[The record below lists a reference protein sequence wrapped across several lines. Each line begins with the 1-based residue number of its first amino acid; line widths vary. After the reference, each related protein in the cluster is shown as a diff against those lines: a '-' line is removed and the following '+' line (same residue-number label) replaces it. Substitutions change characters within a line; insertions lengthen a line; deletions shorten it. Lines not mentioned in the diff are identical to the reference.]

1 MNLKKYHFFV
11 CCLLFIL
18 LLNSCKANTVKSS
31 AAGTLVG
38 DEAYS
43 ITPYNF
49 VQPTGADGLKS
60 ITENFPEFAYYDNV
74 IYYTNQPDKSEPGSV
89 IAVSLNAESLE
100 DAALFKSRETVDSQY
115 QNFMFTKRDG
125 SLCCYDLADNN
136 AQKLVIE
143 LPTAY
148 TVLENTLYYIKGSS
162 AFALDIQSGKE
173 ALLEGEFI
181 NLKAENGR
189 LWLITAKDELCEYSG
204 GKVNSPIASSIKSP
218 NNFTVVENTLFYTI
232 QDESENKISICQREL
247 GSEAELV
254 ILDNIA
260 VFYQMVN
267 TDGYVYAVYDPSD
280 EGRAVVSCYD
290 KNSSNA
296 EFETVLYNTNDYT
309 LKAYAGNDEAS
320 GLVCCGSSIIQAGS
334 KNILEPEGINIV
346 TNVYDDIAIFM
357 FESKGNHFYFEAVQ
371 LGSPC
376 RTIEP

>member
-181 NLKAENGR
+181 NLKAEKMNG
-189 LWLITAKDELCEYSG
+189 
-204 GKVNSPIASSIKSP
+204 VNIPAA
-218 NNFTVVENTLFYTI
+218 
-232 QDESENKISICQREL
+232 R
-247 GSEAELV
+247 
-254 ILDNIA
+254 
-260 VFYQMVN
+260 
-267 TDGYVYAVYDPSD
+267 
-280 EGRAVVSCYD
+280 
-290 KNSSNA
+290 
-296 EFETVLYNTNDYT
+296 
-309 LKAYAGNDEAS
+309 
-320 GLVCCGSSIIQAGS
+320 
-334 KNILEPEGINIV
+334 
-346 TNVYDDIAIFM
+346 
-357 FESKGNHFYFEAVQ
+357 
-371 LGSPC
+371 
-376 RTIEP
+376 